1 MLLDMELAIEEEIE
15 RSKSIAF
22 KKLLRFRIKAKLL
35 KLVRLNKIMIRIS
48 LETSDFKVLILHM
61 YRH

>member
-1 MLLDMELAIEEEIE
+1 MELAIEEEIE

-22 KKLLRFRIKAKLL
+22 KKLLRLRIKAKLL

>member
-22 KKLLRFRIKAKLL
+22 KKLLRFRIKAKLF
-35 KLVRLNKIMIRIS
+35 KLVRLSNIMIRVS

>member
-1 MLLDMELAIEEEIE
+1 MELAIAEEIE

-22 KKLLRFRIKAKLL
+22 KKLLRLRIKAKLL

>member
-1 MLLDMELAIEEEIE
+1 MLLDMELAIAEEIE
-15 RSKSIAF
+15 RSKGIAF

-48 LETSDFKVLILHM
+48 LETSDCKVLILHM

>member
-1 MLLDMELAIEEEIE
+1 MLLDMELAIAEEIE

-22 KKLLRFRIKAKLL
+22 KKLLRLRIKAKLL